1 MYEEEEYSE
10 FSALCQ
16 QIAGKEEIEAIC
28 MYGSRVGGY
37 ARKDSDYDVLLIL
50 THFKNGVRYFYRTIE
65 DKQYA
70 ILTVDKK
77 AIEMDVET
85 GNFGDFI
92 AGRLISPYK
101 PILNSEYFEDLEVK
115 VKKRFAE
122 EELQDLVIEYEEL
135 ARGLVIKP
143 EYFILARMKKRS
155 RGYPPLR
162 YSYMQMLKEGL
173 RDQNIDAILGGYRSA
188 LKKLQNEHV
197 IQYINDEIT
206 LVNSYVDKV
215 LSSKMLNRV
224 VNFIDSSKRALS
236 SYITH
241 GRAGRVKLDVFAKEL
256 TSKLKRELKVAFT
269 GEDIEDPKNYLFLST
284 EQGLVNLNEQ
294 NRMLESIQEF
304 VDNQA
309 SKSQPL
315 SNALNDVFLV
325 TVNNE
330 KYVVK
335 KFTNWYN
342 VKWFVL
348 NIAAYG
354 TKIFALSG
362 KARLAN
368 EYGINRLLAE
378 NKMHVPDIVTISL
391 KDRMLVQRFIPGIN
405 GLEFYGKAF
414 ASPGLTDKQKQIAQ
428 TIGKTIAEIHA
439 IDVVIGD
446 CKPENFV
453 ITDDKGVFV
462 LDLEQGERNGDK
474 TWDIAEFLYFSG
486 HFGSHYTGG
495 MKEFVKCFIEGYCT
509 QGKKSVLRKAANFR
523 YSRVFLGWTSTPIIK
538 SIASTLKAVK

>member
-10 FSALCQ
+10 FITLCS
-16 QIAGKEEIEAIC
+16 QIAGKESIEAIC

-37 ARKDSDYDVLLIL
+37 ARKDSDFDVLLIL
-50 THFKNGVRYFYRTIE
+50 TQYKNGVRYFYRTVN

-92 AGRLISPYK
+92 AGRLISPYR
-101 PILNSEYFEDLEVK
+101 PILNNEYLEHLEVR
-115 VKKRFAE
+115 VKKRFTE
-122 EELQDLVIEYEEL
+122 EELKDLVIEYEEL
-135 ARGLVIKP
+135 ARGLVIEP
-143 EYFILARMKKRS
+143 EYLILARMRKRS

-162 YSYMQMLKEGL
+162 YSYMQMLKDGL
-173 RDQNIDAILGGYRSA
+173 REKNMETILRGYRSA
-188 LKKLQNEHV
+188 LQALHKAHIIKYFN
-197 IQYINDEIT
+197 NEIT
-206 LVNSYVDKV
+206 LENHYVDEV
-215 LSSKMLNRV
+215 LSSKMLNKV

-236 SYITH
+236 AYITH

-256 TSKLKRELKVAFT
+256 TSKLKRELKVAFAR
-269 GEDIEDPKNYLFLST
+269 EDIEDPKNYLFLRT
-284 EQGLVNLNEQ
+284 DQGLVNLNEQ
-294 NRMLESIQEF
+294 NMMLESIQQF
-304 VDNQA
+304 VDHQA

-315 SNALNDVFLV
+315 ASALNDVFIV
-325 TVNNE
+325 TVNDE

-354 TKIFALSG
+354 TKMFALSG

-378 NKMHVPDIVTISL
+378 NKMLVPDIVTISL

-414 ASPGLTDKQKQIAQ
+414 ASTGLSNKQKQIAQ
-428 TIGKTIAEIHA
+428 KIGETIAKIHSLN
-439 IDVVIGD
+439 VTIGD

-453 ITDDKGVFV
+453 ITDDDEVFV
-462 LDLEQGERNGDK
+462 LDLEQGERKGDK

-486 HFGSHYTGG
+486 HFGSHFSGG
-495 MKEFVKCFIEGYCT
+495 MKDFVQSFIDGYCIH
-509 QGKKSVLRKAANFR
+509 GKKHVLRKASNFR

-538 SIASTLKAVK
+538 SIASTLKSVR

>member
-10 FSALCQ
+10 FTALCQ
-16 QIAGKEEIEAIC
+16 RIAGKEEVEAIC

-50 THFKNGVRYFYRTIE
+50 THFKNGVRYFYRTIN

-92 AGRLISPYK
+92 AGRLISPYR
-101 PILNSEYFEDLEVK
+101 PILNSEYLENLEIK
-115 VKKRFAE
+115 VKKRFTE

-143 EYFILARMKKRS
+143 EYLILARMKKRA

-162 YSYMQMLKEGL
+162 YSYMQMLKDEL
-173 RDQNIDAILGGYRSA
+173 RDKNMQAILTGYRSA
-188 LKKLQNEHV
+188 LKALHNIHIIKFV
-197 IQYINDEIT
+197 NDEIT
-206 LVNSYVDKV
+206 LENSYVDKV
-215 LSSKMLNRV
+215 LSSKILNKV

-256 TSKLKRELKVAFT
+256 TSKLKRELKVAFA
-269 GEDIEDPKNYLFLST
+269 GEDIEDPKNYLFLRT

-294 NRMLESIQEF
+294 NMMLESIQQFGE
-304 VDNQA
+304 NQA

-315 SNALNDVFLV
+315 SSALNDVFLV

-354 TKIFALSG
+354 TKMFALSG

-368 EYGINRLLAE
+368 EYGINRLLAS

-405 GLEFYGKAF
+405 GLEFYGNAF
-414 ASPGLTDKQKQIAQ
+414 ASPGLTEKQKHIAQ
-428 TIGKTIAEIHA
+428 KIGKTIAEIHA
-439 IDVVIGD
+439 LDVAIGD

-453 ITDDKGVFV
+453 ITDEEEIFV
-462 LDLEQGERNGDK
+462 LDLEQGERKGDK

-495 MKEFVKCFIEGYCT
+495 IKDFVKCFIDGYCI
-509 QGKKSVLRKAANFR
+509 QGQKGILRKASNFR
-523 YSRVFLGWTSTPIIK
+523 YSRVFLGWTAPPIIQ
-538 SIASTLKAVK
+538 SIASTLKSIR

>member
-10 FSALCQ
+10 FTTLCQ
-16 QIAGKEEIEAIC
+16 QIAGKGEVEAIC

-37 ARKDSDYDVLLIL
+37 ARKDSDFDVLLIL
-50 THFKNGVRYFYRTIE
+50 THYKNGIRYFYRTIN

-70 ILTVDKK
+70 VLTVDKK

-92 AGRLISPYK
+92 AGRLLSPYR
-101 PILNSEYFEDLEVK
+101 PILNSAYLEHLEAG

-122 EELQDLVIEYEEL
+122 EELKDLVIEYEEL

-143 EYFILARMKKRS
+143 EYLILARMKKRS

-162 YSYMQMLKEGL
+162 YSYMQMLKNEL
-173 RDQNIDAILGGYRSA
+173 REKNIEAILGGYRSA
-188 LKKLQNEHV
+188 LQALHKAHIIKYL
-197 IQYINDEIT
+197 NDEIT
-206 LVNSYVDKV
+206 LENNYVDKV
-215 LSSKMLNRV
+215 LSSKMLNKV

-236 SYITH
+236 AYITH

-256 TSKLKRELKVAFT
+256 TSKLKRELKVAFAR
-269 GEDIEDPKNYLFLST
+269 EDIEDPKNYLFLRT

-294 NRMLESIQEF
+294 NMMLESIQQF
-304 VDNQA
+304 VEHQA

-315 SNALNDVFLV
+315 ASALNDVFLI

-354 TKIFALSG
+354 TKKFALSG

-378 NKMHVPDIVTISL
+378 NKILVPDIMTISL

-405 GLEFYGKAF
+405 GLDFYGKAF
-414 ASPGLTDKQKQIAQ
+414 ASTGLTNKQKQIAQ
-428 TIGKTIAEIHA
+428 QIGKTIAEIHSL
-439 IDVVIGD
+439 DVAIGD

-453 ITDDKGVFV
+453 ITDKEGVFV
-462 LDLEQGERNGDK
+462 LDLEQGERKGDK

-486 HFGSHYTGG
+486 HFGSHFSGG
-495 MKEFVKCFIEGYCT
+495 MKDFVQCFIDGYSER
-509 QGKKSVLRKAANFR
+509 GKKDVLRKASSFR
-523 YSRVFLGWTSTPIIK
+523 YSRVFLGWTYMPIINAISQILK
-538 SIASTLKAVK
+538 SL

>member
-10 FSALCQ
+10 FTALCQ
-16 QIAGKEEIEAIC
+16 RIAGKEEVEAIC

-50 THFKNGVRYFYRTIE
+50 THFKNGVRYFYRTINE
-65 DKQYA
+65 KQYA

-77 AIEMDVET
+77 AIEMDAET

-92 AGRLISPYK
+92 AGRLISPYR
-101 PILNSEYFEDLEVK
+101 PILNSEYLENLEIK
-115 VKKRFAE
+115 VKKRFTE

-143 EYFILARMKKRS
+143 EYLILARMKKRA

-162 YSYMQMLKEGL
+162 YSYMQMLKDEL
-173 RDQNIDAILGGYRSA
+173 RDKNMQAILAGYRSA
-188 LKKLQNEHV
+188 LKALHNIHIINFV
-197 IQYINDEIT
+197 NDEIT
-206 LVNSYVDKV
+206 LENSYVDKV
-215 LSSKMLNRV
+215 LSSKILNKV

-236 SYITH
+236 AYITH

-256 TSKLKRELKVAFT
+256 TSKLKRELKVAFA
-269 GEDIEDPKNYLFLST
+269 GEDIEDPKNYLFLRT

-294 NRMLESIQEF
+294 NMMLESIQQFGE
-304 VDNQA
+304 NQA

-315 SNALNDVFLV
+315 SSALNDVFLV

-368 EYGINRLLAE
+368 EYGINRLLAS

-405 GLEFYGKAF
+405 GLEFYGNAF
-414 ASPGLTDKQKQIAQ
+414 ASPGLTEKQKHIAQ
-428 TIGKTIAEIHA
+428 KIGKTIAEIHA
-439 IDVVIGD
+439 LDVAIGD

-453 ITDDKGVFV
+453 ITDEEEIFV
-462 LDLEQGERNGDK
+462 LDLEQGERKGDK

-486 HFGSHYTGG
+486 HFGSHYSGG
-495 MKEFVKCFIEGYCT
+495 IKDFVKCFIDGYCI
-509 QGKKSVLRKAANFR
+509 QGKKGVLRKASNFR
-523 YSRVFLGWTSTPIIK
+523 YSRVFLGWTAPPIIQ
-538 SIASTLKAVK
+538 SIASTLKAIR

>member
-10 FSALCQ
+10 FTALCQ
-16 QIAGKEEIEAIC
+16 RIAGKEEVEAIC

-50 THFKNGVRYFYRTIE
+50 THFKNGVRYFYRTIN

-92 AGRLISPYK
+92 AGRLISPYR
-101 PILNSEYFEDLEVK
+101 PILNAEYLENLEIK
-115 VKKRFAE
+115 VKKRFTE

-143 EYFILARMKKRS
+143 EYLILARMKKRV

-162 YSYMQMLKEGL
+162 YSYMQMLKDEL
-173 RDQNIDAILGGYRSA
+173 RDKNMHAILAGYRSA
-188 LKKLQNEHV
+188 LKALHNIHIIKFV
-197 IQYINDEIT
+197 NDEIT
-206 LVNSYVDKV
+206 LENSYVDKV
-215 LSSKMLNRV
+215 LSSKILNKV

-236 SYITH
+236 AYITH

-256 TSKLKRELKVAFT
+256 TSKLKRELKVAFA
-269 GEDIEDPKNYLFLST
+269 GEDIEDPKNYLFLRT

-294 NRMLESIQEF
+294 NMMLESIQQFAE
-304 VDNQA
+304 NQA

-315 SNALNDVFLV
+315 SSALNDVFLV

-354 TKIFALSG
+354 TKMFALSG

-368 EYGINRLLAE
+368 EYGINRLLAS

-405 GLEFYGKAF
+405 GLEFYGNAF
-414 ASPGLTDKQKQIAQ
+414 ASPGLTEKQKHIAQ
-428 TIGKTIAEIHA
+428 KIGTTIAEIHA
-439 IDVVIGD
+439 LDIAIGD

-453 ITDDKGVFV
+453 ITDEEEIFV
-462 LDLEQGERNGDK
+462 LDLEQGERKGDK

-486 HFGSHYTGG
+486 RFGSHYTGG
-495 MKEFVKCFIEGYCT
+495 IKDFVKCFIDGYCI
-509 QGKKSVLRKAANFR
+509 QGKKGVLRKASNFR
-523 YSRVFLGWTSTPIIK
+523 YSRVFLGWTAPPIIQ
-538 SIASTLKAVK
+538 SIASTLKAIR

>member
-10 FSALCQ
+10 FIALCQ
-16 QIAGKEEIEAIC
+16 RIAGKEEVEAIC

-50 THFKNGVRYFYRTIE
+50 THFKNGVRYFYRTIN

-92 AGRLISPYK
+92 AGRLISPYR
-101 PILNSEYFEDLEVK
+101 PILNSEYLENLEIK
-115 VKKRFAE
+115 VKKRFTE

-143 EYFILARMKKRS
+143 EYLILARMKKRV

-162 YSYMQMLKEGL
+162 YSYMQMLKDEL
-173 RDQNIDAILGGYRSA
+173 RDKNMHAILAGYRSA
-188 LKKLQNEHV
+188 LKTLHNIHIIKFV
-197 IQYINDEIT
+197 NDEIT
-206 LVNSYVDKV
+206 LENSYVDKV
-215 LSSKMLNRV
+215 LSSKILNKV

-236 SYITH
+236 AYITH

-256 TSKLKRELKVAFT
+256 TSKLKRELKVAFA
-269 GEDIEDPKNYLFLST
+269 GEDIEDPKNYLFLRT

-294 NRMLESIQEF
+294 NMMLESIQQFAE
-304 VDNQA
+304 NQA

-315 SNALNDVFLV
+315 SSALNDVFLV

-342 VKWFVL
+342 VKWFIL

-354 TKIFALSG
+354 TKMFALSG

-368 EYGINRLLAE
+368 EYGINRLLAS

-405 GLEFYGKAF
+405 GLEFYGNAF
-414 ASPGLTDKQKQIAQ
+414 ASPGLTEKQKYIAQ
-428 TIGKTIAEIHA
+428 KIGTTIAEIHA
-439 IDVVIGD
+439 LDIAIGD

-453 ITDDKGVFV
+453 ITDEEEIFV
-462 LDLEQGERNGDK
+462 LDLEQGERKGDK

-495 MKEFVKCFIEGYCT
+495 IKDFVKCFIDGYCI
-509 QGKKSVLRKAANFR
+509 QGKKGVLRKASNFR
-523 YSRVFLGWTSTPIIK
+523 YSRVFLGWTAPPIIQ
-538 SIASTLKAVK
+538 SIASTLKAIR

>member
-1 MYEEEEYSE
+1 MYEEEMYNE
-10 FSALCQ
+10 FSTLCQ
-16 QIAGKEEIEAIC
+16 QIAGKEKVEAIC

-37 ARKDSDYDVLLIL
+37 ARKDSDFDVLLIL
-50 THFKNGVRYFYRTIE
+50 THYKNGVRYFYRTIN

-77 AIEMDVET
+77 AIELDVET

-92 AGRLISPYK
+92 AGRLISPYR
-101 PILNSEYFEDLEVK
+101 PIHNSEYLEHLEVK

-122 EELQDLVIEYEEL
+122 EELRDLVSEYEEL

-162 YSYMQMLKEGL
+162 YSYMQMLKDEL
-173 RDQNIDAILGGYRSA
+173 RTKNMDAILSGYRSA
-188 LKKLQNEHV
+188 LTALQTTH
-197 IQYINDEIT
+197 IIKYFNDEVT
-206 LVNSYVDKV
+206 LENNYVNKV
-215 LSSKMLNRV
+215 LSSKRLNKV
-224 VNFIDSSKRALS
+224 VNFIDSSKRAIS
-236 SYITH
+236 AYITH

-256 TSKLKRELKVAFT
+256 TSKLKREFKIAFAR
-269 GEDIEDPKNYLFLST
+269 EEIEDPKNYLFLRT

-294 NRMLESIQEF
+294 NMMLESIQQF
-304 VDNQA
+304 MDHQA

-315 SNALNDVFLV
+315 ASALNDVFLV
-325 TVNNE
+325 TVNKE

-354 TKIFALSG
+354 TKKFALSG
-362 KARLAN
+362 KTRLAN

-378 NKMHVPDIVTISL
+378 NKMLVPDIVTISL
-391 KDRMLVQRFIPGIN
+391 KDRILVQRFIPGIN
-405 GLEFYGKAF
+405 GLDFYGKAF
-414 ASPGLTDKQKQIAQ
+414 ASSGLTNKQKQIAHK
-428 TIGKTIAEIHA
+428 IGKTIAEIHSL
-439 IDVVIGD
+439 DVAIGD

-453 ITDDKGVFV
+453 ITDDEGVFV
-462 LDLEQGERNGDK
+462 LDLEQGERKGDK
-474 TWDIAEFLYFSG
+474 SWDIAEFLYFSG
-486 HFGSHYTGG
+486 HFGSNFTGG
-495 MKEFVKCFIEGYCT
+495 MKEFVQCFIEGYCV
-509 QGKKSVLRKAANFR
+509 QGKKSVLRKASNFR

-538 SIASTLKAVK
+538 SIALTLKSMS